1 MAPAAVAQEEDR
13 CPGEGE
19 RYLEDPWGLQ
29 QQEEEGR
36 IEVALHVQVGGLIQQ
51 LMRPLVVH

>member
-29 QQEEEGR
+29 QEEEGR

-51 LMRPLVVH
+51 LMRTLVVH